1 MTRERSEVR
10 LDSAENDTAEND
22 AGDNTGM
29 HHMDR
34 VA

>member
-10 LDSAENDTAEND
+10 LDTAENDTAEND

>member
-22 AGDNTGM
+22 AGDNAGM

>member
-10 LDSAENDTAEND
+10 LDAAENDTAEND